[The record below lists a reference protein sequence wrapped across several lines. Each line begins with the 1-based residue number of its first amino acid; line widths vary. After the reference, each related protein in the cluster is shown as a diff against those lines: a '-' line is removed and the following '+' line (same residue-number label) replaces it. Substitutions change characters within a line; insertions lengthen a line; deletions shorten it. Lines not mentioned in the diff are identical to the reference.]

1 MDESIVCMNEWK
13 MDGWMGGWVGLNTNL
28 YNDLVGEPEPSIWGL
43 SFLVSSI
50 KKGWLGLVKLVLQEE

>member
-1 MDESIVCMNEWK
+1 MDESIVCMNEKW
-13 MDGWMGGWVGLNTNL
+13 MNVWMNGWMGLNTNL

-50 KKGWLGLVKLVLQEE
+50 EKG